1 MTETDTYIQFEI
13 VNVKS
18 STVVWNHRQSQLFL
32 GLEYVRSEESW
43 EKVWGWELSQLFLG
57 LEYVRSE
64 ES

>member
-32 GLEYVRSEESW
+32 GLEYVRSEES
-43 EKVWGWELSQLFLG
+43 
-57 LEYVRSE
+57 
-64 ES
+64 